1 MKLPFILL
9 RRREWQSALDD
20 IARQKCELNDLRQSV
35 LQLQELLANAV
46 KRIDALASDQRSMN
60 RKIKNLTNR
69 KEG

>member
-9 RRREWQSALDD
+9 RRRQWQSALDD
-20 IARQKCELNDLRQSV
+20 IARQKCELSDLCKSV
-35 LQLQELLANAV
+35 LQLQDLLANAV
-46 KRIDALASDQRSMN
+46 KRIDTLVSEQRSMN

>member
-9 RRREWQSALDD
+9 RRRQWQSALDD
-20 IARQKCELNDLRQSV
+20 IARQKCEHNELCKSV
-35 LQLQELLANAV
+35 QQLQDLLANAV
-46 KRIDALASDQRSMN
+46 KRIDALVSEQRSMN

>member
-9 RRREWQSALDD
+9 RRRQWQSALDD
-20 IARQKCELNDLRQSV
+20 IARQKCELNDLQQSV
-35 LQLQELLANAV
+35 LQLQDLLANAV
-46 KRIDALASDQRSMN
+46 KRIDTLVSEQRSIN